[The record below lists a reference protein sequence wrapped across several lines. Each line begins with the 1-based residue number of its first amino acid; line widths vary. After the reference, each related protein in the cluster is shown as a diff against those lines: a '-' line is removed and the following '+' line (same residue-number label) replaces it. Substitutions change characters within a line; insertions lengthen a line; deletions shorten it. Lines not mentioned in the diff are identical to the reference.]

1 MNEVISNSFTITIT
15 KSNTSDG
22 GSGSVSDKQII
33 IKDGSFL
40 VTKLGDSIIY
50 K

>member
-15 KSNTSDG
+15 KSNTSD
-22 GSGSVSDKQII
+22 SGSVSDKQII
-33 IKDGSFL
+33 TKDGSFL

>member
-15 KSNTSDG
+15 KPNTSDDG
-22 GSGSVSDKQII
+22 NVSDKRII
-33 IKDGSFL
+33 VKDGSFL
-40 VTKLGDSIIY
+40 VTKLGDSITY